1 MLQTLS
7 YIEKVLALVS
17 LPSVYDGLTHAGG
30 CDLSNFKDKLILGVS
45 ISLLSLAYIL
55 ILSGLTVFLMQ
66 SQPLFVVLTT
76 IGGVLLLSVAT
87 LFISIRLFKR
97 YKSYR
102 IEKGV
107 KDFLNDA
114 SGIFESVG
122 VKTDELFQDNV
133 GKAIIA
139 TVIAGFLAGK
149 KISY

>member
-7 YIEKVLALVS
+7 YVEKALALAS
-17 LPSVYDGLTHAGG
+17 LPSVYDGITHAGSG
-30 CDLSNFKDKLILGVS
+30 RSNFKDNLILGVS

-55 ILSGLTVFLMQ
+55 ILSGLAVFLMQ
-66 SQPLFVVLTT
+66 SQPLFIVLTA
-76 IGGVLLLSVAT
+76 IGGILLLSVAI
-87 LFISIRLFKR
+87 LFVSIRLFKR
-97 YKSYR
+97 YKSHR

-133 GKAIIA
+133 GKAILA
-139 TVIAGFLAGK
+139 TVVAGFLAGK
-149 KISY
+149 KLT